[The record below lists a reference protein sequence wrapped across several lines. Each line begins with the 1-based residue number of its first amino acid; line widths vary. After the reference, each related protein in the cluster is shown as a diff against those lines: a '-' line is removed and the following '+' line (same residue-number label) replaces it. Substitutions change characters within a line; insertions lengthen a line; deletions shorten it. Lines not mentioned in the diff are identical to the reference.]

1 MKIIP
6 TILAYTKDDFAHQLS
21 LVGDL
26 CAELQIDIVSN
37 GFGTP
42 TVNFNE
48 INFPYEKDIILHMMT
63 KNGDEVAYY
72 ENFSHRRII
81 LHAEM
86 GEKLNDI
93 LDDNKESWGLALS
106 PETPVENVLPYV
118 NKISE
123 LLILTVEPGEQGRE
137 FQEENLFK
145 INDARRINY
154 QIKISV
160 DGGINEKNIAL
171 VARAGADIAYVGSAL
186 IKSKNPRQT
195 YDNLSS
201 AA

>member
-6 TILAYTKDDFAHQLS
+6 TILAYTKDDFARQLS

-48 INFPYEKDIILHMMT
+48 INLPYGKDIILHMMT
-63 KNGDEVAYY
+63 KSSDEVAYY

-93 LDDNKESWGLALS
+93 LDDNKEKWGLALS
-106 PETPVENVLPYV
+106 PETPVENILPYI

-145 INDARRINY
+145 INDARQMNY

-160 DGGINEKNIAL
+160 DGGINEKNIAV
-171 VARAGADIAYVGSAL
+171 VARAGVDIAYVGSAL
-186 IKSKNPRQT
+186 IKSKNPKQT
-195 YDNLSS
+195 YDNLIS